1 MLALAGDSGDGTL
14 PAMLPPEFTAHARQS
29 LGPDKLL
36 VVGLSVVVEADADRA
51 KTAAQQA
58 VRGGLDST
66 AIAAKVG
73 EHLTAGADH
82 VTLLPPIGTEFASGI
97 AQLEQ
102 LAPALAELG

>member
-1 MLALAGDSGDGTL
+1 MKAITSAS
-14 PAMLPPEFTAHARQS
+14 
-29 LGPDKLL
+29 K
-36 VVGLSVVVEADADRA
+36 ADADRA

-97 AQLEQ
+97 AQLER
-102 LAPALAELG
+102 LASALAELG